1 MCTKHHTNHNI
12 SWHFTFINSQIT
24 IFDVADI
31 YIYIYTH
38 KRLHVAVD
46 LYSSSTQKVSQ
57 CWKNIRDT
65 VVSLL
70 SLVTILT
77 SSTMY
82 CWTNAQQHGIHK
94 IIMLLILQ
102 LYYLANPYFYISTKI
117 YFYHIVKIEIDLS
130 TKLYTQARGKKR
142 VDPLRAFL
150 KAQLESFQD
159 ITVLTA
165 LRISWV
171 WIVL

>member
-1 MCTKHHTNHNI
+1 M
-12 SWHFTFINSQIT
+12 
-24 IFDVADI
+24 
-31 YIYIYTH
+31 
-38 KRLHVAVD
+38 D
-46 LYSSSTQKVSQ
+46 LYSSSTQKSQ
-57 CWKNIRDT
+57 CWKNIRDI
-65 VVSLL
+65 VVSLF

-82 CWTNAQQHGIHK
+82 CWTNAPQHGIHK

-150 KAQLESFQD
+150 KAQSESFQD
-159 ITVLTA
+159 ITVLKA

>member
-1 MCTKHHTNHNI
+1 
-12 SWHFTFINSQIT
+12 
-24 IFDVADI
+24 
-31 YIYIYTH
+31 
-38 KRLHVAVD
+38 
-46 LYSSSTQKVSQ
+46 
-57 CWKNIRDT
+57 
-65 VVSLL
+65 
-70 SLVTILT
+70 
-77 SSTMY
+77 
-82 CWTNAQQHGIHK
+82 
-94 IIMLLILQ
+94 MLLILQ